1 MEPKGSHC
9 TSFPHRGLVTSKVQC
24 LQLDWAAMTE
34 AFAPSKGLQRLLPT
48 RRQQMLRKA
57 LAIHLQPQVEKMH
70 RPGWALQKRVLRC
83 AHADSENTKQV
94 CWPFSMGLPRERGRE
109 KRQLTVLFPS
119 SDSVNRLLTQQ
130 ALGLDTYQDRRSLP
144 LAKRQQ
150 EQRARVP
157 ILPQRCEEGDPSI
170 SQTTETALA
179 PLPRDKPP
187 DSHAFSPTVCPEL
200 QGQAGKIMDGD
211 LLALRTCSSGTYR
224 LPPHLPSR
232 H

>member
-1 MEPKGSHC
+1 
-9 TSFPHRGLVTSKVQC
+9 
-24 LQLDWAAMTE
+24 MTE
-34 AFAPSKGLQRLLPT
+34 AFTPSKGLQRLLPT
-48 RRQQMLRKA
+48 HRQQMLGKA

-70 RPGWALQKRVLRC
+70 RPSWALQKWALCC
-83 AHADSENTKQV
+83 AHADSENTRQV

-109 KRQLTVLFPS
+109 KKRQLTVLFPS
-119 SDSVNRLLTQQ
+119 SGSVNRLLTQQ
-130 ALGLDTYQDRRSLP
+130 ALGLGTYQDRRSLP

-150 EQRARVP
+150 EQSARMP
-157 ILPQRCEEGDPSI
+157 ILPRRCEEGDPSI

-200 QGQAGKIMDGD
+200 QGQAGKIVDDD
-211 LLALRTCSSGTYR
+211 LLAVRTCSGGTYR